1 MSDEAKA
8 EPEKPSTAEA
18 GSVGNE
24 AQAELAG
31 KDVLTMLRRATE
43 LAAGN
48 SQYAVDIAKRMS
60 DQLWAAQKRVAELQ
74 ARVSELEAEVRLYRD
89 KSDRAEAWLGKI
101 SSEIQERV
109 LASPH

>member
-60 DQLWAAQKRVAELQ
+60 DQLWVAQKRVAELQ
-74 ARVSELEAEVRLYRD
+74 ARVTQLEADVQMYRE
-89 KSDRAEAWLGKI
+89 KSEKAELWLNKI
-101 SSEIQERV
+101 SSEIQQRV
-109 LASPH
+109 LGEPN